1 MKETSLNRGN
11 GSMRRLLLVLL
22 IFVLASSP
30 FLCAFAD
37 RIPDEK
43 GPRYIGAMQVIRCKE
58 YVTLRAEPYK
68 KARALT
74 KVPLGAVVYNCS
86 TIREKKSFLYAEYEG
101 VSGYILAEYLEKAP
115 QFEPAVTSAVS
126 GKLTEEEIRSSGE
139 IVLDWQ
145 DYNISVLASHEFHT
159 EGKKKSEILRIGCFI
174 DEEPLWGH
182 VETLEVFNSLTMLR
196 VFIGG
201 TEDDPMIM
209 LYDGGYGLSLL
220 DLLSGKE
227 RWVLTTASCNL
238 GDGAATAVGENGNIF
253 VSGSEGPDLAAISPD
268 GRLLWTVPED
278 YPDFYDPVEI
288 VLNRNSLQVRFRSG
302 MENAFILAT
311 FDYSGEL
318 IESHQIT

>member
-1 MKETSLNRGN
+1 
-11 GSMRRLLLVLL
+11 MRRMILVLL

-37 RIPDEK
+37 RIPEEK

-68 KARALT
+68 KARALA

-115 QFEPAVTSAVS
+115 QYEPAVTSAVS
-126 GKLTEEEIRSSGE
+126 GKLTEAEIRSGGE

-145 DYNISVLASHEFHT
+145 DYNISVLASHEFRT
-159 EGKKKSEILRIGCFI
+159 EEKKTTEILRIGCFI
-174 DEEPLWGH
+174 DGEPLWGH
-182 VETLEVFNSLTMLR
+182 TETLEVFSNHTMLR

-201 TEDDPMIM
+201 TEDDPMVM

-220 DLLSGKE
+220 DLLSGRE
-227 RWVLTTASCNL
+227 RWLLTTANCNL
-238 GDGAATAVGENGNIF
+238 GDGAVTAVGESGNIF
-253 VSGSEGPDLAAISPD
+253 VSGTDGPDLTAVSPD
-268 GRLLWTVPED
+268 GRLLWTVAED
-278 YPDFYDPVEI
+278 YPGFYDPVEI
-288 VLNRNSLQVRFRSG
+288 ILNKSSIQVRFRSG
-302 MENAFILAT
+302 MENAYILAT
-311 FDYSGEL
+311 FDYSGDL
-318 IESHQIT
+318 IESHQVT

>member
-1 MKETSLNRGN
+1 MWR
-11 GSMRRLLLVLL
+11 MILVLL

-37 RIPDEK
+37 RIPEEK

-68 KARALT
+68 KARALA

-115 QFEPAVTSAVS
+115 QYEPAVTSAVS
-126 GKLTEEEIRSSGE
+126 GKLTEAEIRSGGE

-145 DYNISVLASHEFHT
+145 DYNISVLASHEFRT
-159 EGKKKSEILRIGCFI
+159 EEKKTTEILRIGCFI
-174 DEEPLWGH
+174 DGEPLWGH
-182 VETLEVFNSLTMLR
+182 TETLEVFSSHTMLR

-201 TEDDPMIM
+201 TEDDPMVM

-220 DLLSGKE
+220 DLLSGRE
-227 RWVLTTASCNL
+227 RWLLTTANCNL
-238 GDGAATAVGENGNIF
+238 GDGAVTAVGESGNIF
-253 VSGSEGPDLAAISPD
+253 VSGTDGPDLTAVSPD
-268 GRLLWTVPED
+268 GRLLWTVAED
-278 YPDFYDPVEI
+278 YPGFYDPVEI
-288 VLNRNSLQVRFRSG
+288 ILNKSSIQVRFRSG
-302 MENAFILAT
+302 MENAYILAT
-311 FDYSGEL
+311 FDYSGDL
-318 IESHQIT
+318 IESHQVT